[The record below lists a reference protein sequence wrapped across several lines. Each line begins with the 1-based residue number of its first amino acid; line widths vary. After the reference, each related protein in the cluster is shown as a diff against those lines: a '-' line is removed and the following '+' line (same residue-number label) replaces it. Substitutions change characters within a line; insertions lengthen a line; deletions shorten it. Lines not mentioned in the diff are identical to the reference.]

1 MLQMENEI
9 NEQKRSSTCT
19 VLANTTSRQSNLLL
33 GKSKARYFNSTIEVL
48 EFLFFLRTAR
58 DWNDF
63 LLQLVL
69 VKSLTLFKDSL
80 RIFKIKQVYILFCAG
95 FYVYI

>member
-33 GKSKARYFNSTIEVL
+33 GQFKARYSNSTIEVL

-58 DWNDF
+58 DWNDL

-80 RIFKIKQVYILFCAG
+80 RIFEIKQVYILFCAG
-95 FYVYI
+95 FYVYS